1 MNQIYV
7 HPDSYPIQSS
17 SSEEKQFLCVS
28 DNQILTVTINTSLS
42 NFPESVIVKLLVLS
56 LEQIHASRNK

>member
-28 DNQILTVTINTSLS
+28 DNQVLTVTINTSLS
-42 NFPESVIVKLLVLS
+42 NFPERVSVIQVTTFF
-56 LEQIHASRNK
+56 N